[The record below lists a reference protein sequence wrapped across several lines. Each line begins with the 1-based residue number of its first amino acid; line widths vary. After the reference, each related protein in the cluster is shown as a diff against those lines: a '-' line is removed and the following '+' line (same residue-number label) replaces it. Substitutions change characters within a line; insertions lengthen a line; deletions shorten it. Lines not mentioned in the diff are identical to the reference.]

1 MSWWG
6 KIAGGGLG
14 FALGGPLGAMIGA
27 VLGHQLDKSAA
38 YQRDG
43 VGFDLGSQE
52 RTQAA
57 FFTATF
63 SIMGHIAKAD
73 GQVSPQEIHLAE
85 QVMAQMRLNKDQR
98 KAAIELFNQ
107 GKQADFEIEEVL
119 EQFRKECRR
128 KITLIQMFIEIQL
141 QAAYADGV
149 KHPAEEQI
157 LRHICSSLGYPQAL
171 LTQLESLIFA
181 QQRRYQSS
189 GGQTARPAGTS
200 ELKNAYK
207 ILGINST
214 ASDQELKKAYRKLMS
229 QHHPDKL
236 IAKGLPEEMIEV
248 ATDKTQ
254 EIQKAYDLIKEQRKR
269 TH

>member
-6 KIAGGGLG
+6 KLAGGSLG

-27 VLGHQLDKSAA
+27 ILGHQLDKTSTDSRR
-38 YQRDG
+38 QF
-43 VGFDLGSQE
+43 GFDPGSQE

-73 GQVSPQEIHLAE
+73 GRVSPEEIKLAE
-85 QVMAQMRLNKDQR
+85 HVMQQMHLNGEQR
-98 KAAIELFNQ
+98 KAAIALFNQ
-107 GKQADFEIEEVL
+107 GKEDGFALDDVL

-141 QAAYADGV
+141 QAIYADGV
-149 KHPAEEQI
+149 KHLSEDKI
-157 LRHICSSLGYPQAL
+157 LKHICTQLGYPYSLVA
-171 LTQLESLIFA
+171 QLESLIIA
-181 QQRRYQSS
+181 QQGGYQYSS
-189 GGQTARPAGTS
+189 AEGARSSSYGLQ
-200 ELKNAYK
+200 EAYK
-207 ILGINST
+207 ILGAK
-214 ASDQELKKAYRKLMS
+214 ASDSDADVKRAYRRLMN

-236 IAKGLPEEMIEV
+236 ISKGLPEEMIEI

-254 EIQKAYDLIKEQRKR
+254 EIQKAYDLVSKYRKSL
-269 TH
+269 H

>member
-6 KIAGGGLG
+6 KLAG
-14 FALGGPLGAMIGA
+14 
-27 VLGHQLDKSAA
+27 
-38 YQRDG
+38 G
-43 VGFDLGSQE
+43 VGFDPGSQE

-63 SIMGHIAKAD
+63 SVMGHIAKAD

-85 QVMAQMRLNKDQR
+85 QIMAQMHLSKDQR
-98 KAAIELFNQ
+98 MAAIELFNQ
-107 GKQADFEIEEVL
+107 GKKNDFAIDDIL

-128 KITLIQMFIEIQL
+128 KITLIQMFVEIQL

-149 KHPAEEQI
+149 KDPAEERI
-157 LRHICSSLGYPQAL
+157 LRHICQVLGYPQTF

-181 QQRRYQSS
+181 QQRSYQYSGAGSPQPSS
-189 GGQTARPAGTS
+189 VF

-207 ILGINST
+207 ILGVSSSAT
-214 ASDQELKKAYRKLMS
+214 DAELKKAYRKLMS

-236 IAKGLPEEMIEV
+236 ISKGLPEEMVEI

-254 EIQKAYDLIKEQRKR
+254 EIQKAYERIKDHRKNNQQI
-269 TH
+269 